1 MITNDW
7 KAEAAARLQ
16 RKNRIL
22 FSPKDAFL
30 RGLAR
35 RCAEQTHK
43 TVVLWA
49 FSFSEEIVEDLKR
62 IYPLETRPQETLEAA
77 RLWAAG
83 KIKMP
88 RAKAAILACH
98 ALANEQNAEGGAF
111 CHALGQACSTVHTA
125 GHAMG
130 LCVYEL
136 TALIHKYGLDH
147 CDAAIEDRRRAY
159 EERLL
164 YFRNADC
171 EDAEWANFL
180 K

>member
-77 RLWAAG
+77 RL
-83 KIKMP
+83 
-88 RAKAAILACH
+88 
-98 ALANEQNAEGGAF
+98 
-111 CHALGQACSTVHTA
+111 
-125 GHAMG
+125 
-130 LCVYEL
+130 
-136 TALIHKYGLDH
+136 
-147 CDAAIEDRRRAY
+147 
-159 EERLL
+159 
-164 YFRNADC
+164 
-171 EDAEWANFL
+171 
-180 K
+180 